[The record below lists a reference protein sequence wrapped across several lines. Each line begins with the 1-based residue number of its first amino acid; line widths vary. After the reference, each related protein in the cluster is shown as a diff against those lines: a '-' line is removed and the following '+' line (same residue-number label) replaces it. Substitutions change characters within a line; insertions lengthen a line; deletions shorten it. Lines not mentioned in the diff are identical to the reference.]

1 MFLAMGL
8 AVLLALAVAGLVHHQ
23 LTKVSERKPTG
34 GTQKIVVAAEALPLG
49 TRLDAKNV
57 RVVDWPETAPI
68 TGMFAQA
75 EDCIGRAVVKATV
88 ENEPI
93 LESNL
98 APAGSGSGL
107 PAGIP
112 EGMRAISVAV
122 NDVIEVA
129 GFVQPG
135 TVVDVLATGAIEG
148 QGQAS
153 GSVTRMVLEGVRV
166 LAAGQKT
173 EPDKQGV
180 AQTVPVITLLVTPE
194 QANVLVMAS
203 AQGRIQ
209 LALRNAVDRRIVNP
223 PAVEQTRLFQGGSP
237 AVAVGTFHTGKAA
250 APPPLYSIEVIRG
263 NKKEVV
269 SFPNP

>member
-1 MFLAMGL
+1 MFLAMAL

-23 LTKVSERKPTG
+23 LAKVSERKPTG
-34 GTQKIVVAAEALPLG
+34 GTQKIVVAAGRLPLG
-49 TRLDAKNV
+49 TLLDAKNV
-57 RVVDWPETAPI
+57 RLVDWPVSAPI
-68 TGMFAQA
+68 VGMFAQV
-75 EDCIGRAVVKATV
+75 EDCIGRAIVSAVV

-93 LESNL
+93 LEANL

-135 TVVDVLATGAIEG
+135 TIVDVLATGAIEG
-148 QGQAS
+148 PGQPT
-153 GSVTRMVLEGVRV
+153 GSITRTVLENVRV

-173 EPDKQGV
+173 ESDKQGV

-223 PAVEQTRLFQGGSP
+223 PAVEQIRLFQGDSP
-237 AVAVGTFHTGKAA
+237 ARGVTTYHPGKAA
-250 APPPLYSIEVIRG
+250 APPLYSIEVIRG
-263 NKKEVV
+263 NKKEVT